1 MRDDFTLIEVTL
13 SQDCQLSI
21 KVCWRDLG
29 LSFYSNGIQIPPE
42 KGSFVYTQ
50 TCNQYRRLNG
60 IVKNLKCQYA
70 GSEITDES
78 LTVLGSGFI
87 DQNS

>member
-1 MRDDFTLIEVTL
+1 MQDDFTLIGVTL

-21 KVCWRDLG
+21 KVHWRDLG

-50 TCNQYRRLNG
+50 TCNQYRL
-60 IVKNLKCQYA
+60 QYA
-70 GSEITDES
+70 GSEFTDER
-78 LTVLGSGFI
+78 LMVLGSGFI